1 MIPVVNK
8 QWLAEDGGMTKTIFV
23 ELLSMYSGNFVHI
36 QVNSL
41 ELFDASGHLAFV
53 PPAETGKRDLLKLC
67 KHNRG
72 AFK

>member
-1 MIPVVNK
+1 MIPVTNE
-8 QWLAEDGGMTKTIFV
+8 QWLADDGWMTKNIFV
-23 ELLSMYSGNFVHI
+23 ELLSMYSGNFAHI

-41 ELFDASGHLAFV
+41 EMFDASGHLAFV
-53 PPAETGKRDLLKLC
+53 PPAETGERYLLKLC